1 MAVTIQLKDFT
12 AKTSPVPADI
22 MYLGDSANSYD
33 EVQSTIAEVIGA
45 YPALVSIGSLT
56 TTANEIIYTTDSNTY
71 ATAPI
76 TAFGLSVLALSAG
89 VTTPTAGDFA
99 TWDANANLSA
109 KNLLAGFQA
118 IPSAGAT
125 TTLTVASPKTTQ
137 ITGSANQ
144 TVQMPVVST
153 LVQGQPYT
161 IINSSTGTVT
171 VNSSGGNLIQT
182 LAAGTAVELSC
193 ILTSGTSAAS
203 WYSIYLNP
211 ADLSGAVLL
220 SPTGNQIISS
230 NNLSLATGSYFATL
244 GTYSSG
250 SAAGG
255 VAGEYIAY
263 STTASMGSIALL
275 AANNSGNYANIITNT
290 STSAAR
296 TWTFPDVSGS
306 IGIGN
311 GGTWTPTVAFA
322 TPGDLSVS
330 YANQLGYYY
339 QIGKMVILNM
349 YLNFTVTYT
358 TATGNLNILGIPITP
373 ANSSGE
379 QFIGNILVSNGGGL
393 TLPAN
398 TLTLN
403 TSISNSTPT
412 IINVSAL
419 SSPGVINLIAQ
430 SNIASG
436 TNLLFIATLTYISP

>member
-1 MAVTIQLKDFT
+1 MKKV
-12 AKTSPVPADI
+12 
-22 MYLGDSANSYD
+22 
-33 EVQSTIAEVIGA
+33 
-45 YPALVSIGSLT
+45 
-56 TTANEIIYTTDSNTY
+56 
-71 ATAPI
+71 
-76 TAFGLSVLALSAG
+76 LS
-89 VTTPTAGDFA
+89 
-99 TWDANANLSA
+99 
-109 KNLLAGFQA
+109 K
-118 IPSAGAT
+118 
-125 TTLTVASPKTTQ
+125 
-137 ITGSANQ
+137 
-144 TVQMPVVST
+144 
-153 LVQGQPYT
+153 
-161 IINSSTGTVT
+161 
-171 VNSSGGNLIQT
+171 
-182 LAAGTAVELSC
+182 
-193 ILTSGTSAAS
+193 
-203 WYSIYLNP
+203 
-211 ADLSGAVLL
+211 
-220 SPTGNQIISS
+220 
-230 NNLSLATGSYFATL
+230 
-244 GTYSSG
+244 
-250 SAAGG
+250 
-255 VAGEYIAY
+255 
-263 STTASMGSIALL
+263 
-275 AANNSGNYANIITNT
+275 YANIITNT